1 MIRPTSFAIHVT
13 YTCPL
18 TCAHCCFHSSPD
30 ATDRLDISVILQSIE
45 QLNQDEIKLVAFTG
59 GEPLLLGKDLVT
71 AVRAAKARGFT
82 TRVVTSAYFGRKKD
96 YAAKRLGALARAGLD
111 QVSISWDD
119 YHEKF
124 VDFESVANVFHES
137 VELGMQTA
145 INIVQDATSVWNS
158 EMVRARLGLGP
169 DSKHVICESSLNKT
183 GRAEND
189 LEAKDLRETRTV
201 GPCPYV
207 LTGPTLSAKNK
218 LLACCGVIP
227 NTPALVIDDQ
237 YSPENL
243 NAAIERSLKSPLLN
257 WLHLRG
263 PHSIM
268 EYIGQ
273 QYSVPIPQRSDIGG
287 NCEACKLLFETE
299 AIAQHIP
306 AAVAA
311 KAEDIA
317 GELGVLAAI
326 GWKTPS
332 DVVSLWS
339 DVSIIAPDKPAEA
352 AANPVLAGR

>member
-18 TCAHCCFHSSPD
+18 ACAHCCFHSSPEN
-30 ATDRLDISVILQSIE
+30 TDKLDVSVILQSIE
-45 QLNQDEIKLVAFTG
+45 QLDKTEIKLVAFTG
-59 GEPLLLGKDLVT
+59 GEPLLLGQDLVT
-71 AVRAAKARGFT
+71 VVRAAKARGFT
-82 TRVVTSAYFGRKKD
+82 TRVVTSAYFGRKRE

-137 VELGMQTA
+137 VKLGMQTA
-145 INIVQDATSVWNS
+145 VNIVQDDTSFWNA
-158 EMVRARLGLGP
+158 EIVRARLGLSP
-169 DSKHVICESSLNKT
+169 DSGHVICESSLNKT
-183 GRAEND
+183 GRAERE
-189 LEAKDLRETRTV
+189 LETKKLREIRTV

-207 LTGPTLSAKNK
+207 LSGPTLSAKNK

-227 NTPALVIDDQ
+227 NTPALVIDDK

-243 NAAIERSLKSPLLN
+243 NAAIENSLKSPLLN

-263 PHSIM
+263 PYSIM
-268 EYIGQ
+268 EFIGQ
-273 QYSVPIPQRSDIGG
+273 QYSVPIPDRSEIGG
-287 NCEACKLLFETE
+287 NCEACKLLFETDE
-299 AIAQHIP
+299 IASHIP
-306 AAVAA
+306 DALAIKA
-311 KAEDIA
+311 KEIGD
-317 GELGVLAAI
+317 ELDVLAAL

-339 DVSIIAPDKPAEA
+339 DVSTIAPVKPTEA
-352 AANPVLAGR
+352 KPVLAEQ